1 MTFLETQQSF
11 CAQKSLFNF
20 FLQRVKSKVGRKL
33 PPARNST
40 SVDFKS
46 KAIVLSS
53 QTVVSEK
60 EGLAVSNRRQTLKE
74 LLGQTTHYSERVRR
88 EALMGLKDLF
98 LHFPEELPMHAM
110 AIIEKLSPR
119 ITDSDRSV
127 RQTFL
132 LLLRSSILP
141 GLPQVF

>member
-1 MTFLETQQSF
+1 
-11 CAQKSLFNF
+11 
-20 FLQRVKSKVGRKL
+20 
-33 PPARNST
+33 
-40 SVDFKS
+40 
-46 KAIVLSS
+46 
-53 QTVVSEK
+53 
-60 EGLAVSNRRQTLKE
+60 
-74 LLGQTTHYSERVRR
+74 
-88 EALMGLKDLF
+88 MGLKDLF

-141 GLPQVF
+141 GLPQVFLSYPKQMKKSLATPLLLTGFFFLPFVVS

>member
-1 MTFLETQQSF
+1 
-11 CAQKSLFNF
+11 
-20 FLQRVKSKVGRKL
+20 
-33 PPARNST
+33 
-40 SVDFKS
+40 
-46 KAIVLSS
+46 
-53 QTVVSEK
+53 
-60 EGLAVSNRRQTLKE
+60 
-74 LLGQTTHYSERVRR
+74 
-88 EALMGLKDLF
+88 MGLKDLF

-141 GLPQVF
+141 GLPQVFLNYPKKMKNPWPLLFYL

>member
-1 MTFLETQQSF
+1 
-11 CAQKSLFNF
+11 
-20 FLQRVKSKVGRKL
+20 
-33 PPARNST
+33 
-40 SVDFKS
+40 
-46 KAIVLSS
+46 
-53 QTVVSEK
+53 
-60 EGLAVSNRRQTLKE
+60 
-74 LLGQTTHYSERVRR
+74 
-88 EALMGLKDLF
+88 MGLKDLF

-141 GLPQVF
+141 GLPQVFLNYPKKMKKSLATPLLLTGFFFLPFVVS

>member
-1 MTFLETQQSF
+1 
-11 CAQKSLFNF
+11 
-20 FLQRVKSKVGRKL
+20 
-33 PPARNST
+33 
-40 SVDFKS
+40 
-46 KAIVLSS
+46 
-53 QTVVSEK
+53 
-60 EGLAVSNRRQTLKE
+60 
-74 LLGQTTHYSERVRR
+74 
-88 EALMGLKDLF
+88 MGLKDLF

-141 GLPQVF
+141 GLPQVFLNYPKKMKSPWPLLFYLQASFFFLL

>member
-1 MTFLETQQSF
+1 
-11 CAQKSLFNF
+11 
-20 FLQRVKSKVGRKL
+20 
-33 PPARNST
+33 
-40 SVDFKS
+40 
-46 KAIVLSS
+46 
-53 QTVVSEK
+53 
-60 EGLAVSNRRQTLKE
+60 
-74 LLGQTTHYSERVRR
+74 
-88 EALMGLKDLF
+88 MGLKDLF

-141 GLPQVF
+141 GLPQVFLNYLKKMKNPWPLLFYLQASFFFLF